1 MLAIK
6 EMVTAGFGGPVSQH
20 GFGVAGCAGEDGPH
34 VCDEWVDAMRRAPA
48 GRAVLLSRGGE
59 GPVSAPLYQLKA
71 EFFKT
76 LGHPVRIRV
85 LELLSVREHAVSEML
100 PEVGVEPAHL
110 SQQLA
115 VLRRANLVVTRK
127 EGSTV
132 YYSLTSP
139 HVAQLLRVAR
149 TILSGVLTGQAEL
162 LADLQ
167 AAQGQAEPP
176 S

>member
-1 MLAIK
+1 M
-6 EMVTAGFGGPVSQH
+6 
-20 GFGVAGCAGEDGPH
+20 
-34 VCDEWVDAMRRAPA
+34 
-48 GRAVLLSRGGE
+48 
-59 GPVSAPLYQLKA
+59 SAPLYQLKA

-85 LELLSVREHAVSEML
+85 LELLSEREHAVSEML
-100 PEVGVEPAHL
+100 TQIDVEPAYL

-139 HVAQLLRVAR
+139 HVAELLKVAR
-149 TILSGVLTGQAEL
+149 TILTGVLAGQAEL
-162 LADLQ
+162 LADLR
-167 AAQGQAEPP
+167 AATSEPNPPGRAP